1 MKNDKTA
8 AKKATT
14 TQEEKTMKKETAKKE
29 VVKKESTKKVETKK
43 EVKKEVAPATAKV
56 ETAKAVTN
64 KEKKSKAVTVP
75 QMTNSEMKKLFED
88 NGCKTK
94 TKANDTSNV
103 VYNTFG
109 TNSRVLQ
116 QGRAY
121 QLLLTNGHKKVKEEV
136 VECDNNDVARFK
148 EFYGKLSDSDKQA
161 VVGYDEIET
170 TKLSFSEMPRERSVK
185 LTSLD
190 LLTAFIKYMATF
202 DENKSVVA

>member
-1 MKNDKTA
+1 MKNTTTA
-8 AKKATT
+8 TKKANTT
-14 TQEEKTMKKETAKKE
+14 TKENTNMKKETVKKTTNKKE
-29 VVKKESTKKVETKK
+29 TVKK
-43 EVKKEVAPATAKV
+43 EVKAPEVKV
-56 ETAKAVTN
+56 EEVKTEAPKVN
-64 KEKKSKAVTVP
+64 KEKKTKTVTVP
-75 QMTNSEMKKLFED
+75 QMTNSEMKKLFEE
-88 NGCKTK
+88 NGCMTK

-136 VECDNNDVARFK
+136 VECENDDVKRFK
-148 EFYGKLSDSDKQA
+148 EFYSKLTDDKKKS

-185 LTSLD
+185 LTSFE
-190 LLTAFIKYMATF
+190 LLTEYIKYMATF
-202 DENKSVVA
+202 DENKVVVA

>member
-1 MKNDKTA
+1 MKNTTTEAKAT
-8 AKKATT
+8 KKATANK
-14 TQEEKTMKKETAKKE
+14 EEKVMNKKGT
-29 VVKKESTKKVETKK
+29 VKKETKKVETKK
-43 EVKKEVAPATAKV
+43 EVKKEVAKVTETAKV
-56 ETAKAVTN
+56 EAPKAVTN

-88 NGCKTK
+88 NGCKTR
-94 TKANDTSNV
+94 TKASDASKV

-109 TNSRVLQ
+109 TDSRVLQ

-121 QLLLTNGHKKVKEEV
+121 QLLLTNGHKKVKEEI

-148 EFYGKLSDSDKQA
+148 EFYGKLSDSDKKS

-190 LLTAFIKYMATF
+190 VLTAFIKYMATF

>member
-1 MKNDKTA
+1 MKNTTTET
-8 AKKATT
+8 KKATT
-14 TQEEKTMKKETAKKE
+14 TQEEKTMKKETTKKA
-29 VVKKESTKKVETKK
+29 VVKKESTKKVDAKK

-56 ETAKAVTN
+56 ETKKVETN

-88 NGCKTK
+88 NGCKTR
-94 TKANDTSNV
+94 TKASDESKV

-109 TNSRVLQ
+109 TDSRVLQ

-121 QLLLTNGHKKVKEEV
+121 QLLLTNGHKKVKEEI
-136 VECDNNDVARFK
+136 VECDNNDVKRFK
-148 EFYGKLSDSDKQA
+148 EFYGKLSDSDKKA

-190 LLTAFIKYMATF
+190 VLTAFIKYMATF

>member
-1 MKNDKTA
+1 MKNTTTEAKAT
-8 AKKATT
+8 KKATANK
-14 TQEEKTMKKETAKKE
+14 EEKTMNKKGT
-29 VVKKESTKKVETKK
+29 VKKESTKKVETKK

-56 ETAKAVTN
+56 ETTTN

-136 VECDNNDVARFK
+136 VECDNNDVLRFK
-148 EFYGKLSDSDKQA
+148 EFYGKLSDSDKKA

-185 LTSLD
+185 LTSLE

>member
-14 TQEEKTMKKETAKKE
+14 TQEEKTMKKETAKKA
-29 VVKKESTKKVETKK
+29 VVKKESTKKVDAKK
-43 EVKKEVAPATAKV
+43 EVKAVETAKV

-88 NGCKTK
+88 NGCMTK

-136 VECDNNDVARFK
+136 VDCDNNDVARFK
-148 EFYGKLSDSDKQA
+148 EFYGKLSDDAKKS

-185 LTSLD
+185 LTSFD
-190 LLTAFIKYMATF
+190 LLKAFIQYMATF
-202 DENKSVVA
+202 DENKVVVAK

>member
-1 MKNDKTA
+1 MKNTTTEN
-8 AKKATT
+8 KKATANK
-14 TQEEKTMKKETAKKE
+14 EEKTMNKTAKKE
-29 VVKKESTKKVETKK
+29 TVKKETKKVTET
-43 EVKKEVAPATAKV
+43 KKEVAPATAKV
-56 ETAKAVTN
+56 EAPKAVTN

-136 VECDNNDVARFK
+136 VECDNNDVLRFK
-148 EFYGKLSDSDKQA
+148 EFYGKLSDSDKKA

-185 LTSLD
+185 LTSLE

>member
-1 MKNDKTA
+1 MKNTTTEAKAT
-8 AKKATT
+8 KKATANK
-14 TQEEKTMKKETAKKE
+14 EEKTMNKKGT
-29 VVKKESTKKVETKK
+29 VKKETKKVESKK
-43 EVKKEVAPATAKV
+43 EVKKEVAKVTETAKV
-56 ETAKAVTN
+56 EAPKTVTN
-64 KEKKSKAVTVP
+64 KDKKSKAVTVP

-136 VECDNNDVARFK
+136 VECDNNDVLRFK
-148 EFYGKLSDSDKQA
+148 EFYGKLTDEDKKA

>member
-1 MKNDKTA
+1 MKNTTTEAKAT
-8 AKKATT
+8 KKATANK
-14 TQEEKTMKKETAKKE
+14 EEKTMNKKGT
-29 VVKKESTKKVETKK
+29 VKKESTKKVETKK

-56 ETAKAVTN
+56 ETTTN

-136 VECDNNDVARFK
+136 VECDNNDVLRFK
-148 EFYGKLSDSDKQA
+148 EFYGKLSDSDKKA

>member
-1 MKNDKTA
+1 MKNTTTEAKAT
-8 AKKATT
+8 KKATANK
-14 TQEEKTMKKETAKKE
+14 EEKTMNKKGT
-29 VVKKESTKKVETKK
+29 VKKESTKKVETKK
-43 EVKKEVAPATAKV
+43 EVKKEVAPATTKV
-56 ETAKAVTN
+56 ETTTN

-136 VECDNNDVARFK
+136 VECDNNDVLRFK
-148 EFYGKLSDSDKQA
+148 EFYGKLSDSDKKA

>member
-1 MKNDKTA
+1 MKNTTTET
-8 AKKATT
+8 KKATT
-14 TQEEKTMKKETAKKE
+14 NKEEKTMKKETAKKE
-29 VVKKESTKKVETKK
+29 TKKETKKVET
-43 EVKKEVAPATAKV
+43 KKEVAPATAKV
-56 ETAKAVTN
+56 EAPKAVTN

-75 QMTNSEMKKLFED
+75 QMTNSEMKKLFID

-94 TKANDTSNV
+94 TDAKDTSNV

-121 QLLLTNGHKKVKEEV
+121 QLLLTNGHKKVKEEI

>member
-1 MKNDKTA
+1 MKNTTTEN
-8 AKKATT
+8 KKATANK
-14 TQEEKTMKKETAKKE
+14 EEKTMNKTAKKE
-29 VVKKESTKKVETKK
+29 TKKVETKK
-43 EVKKEVAPATAKV
+43 EVKKEVTKKVTETAKV
-56 ETAKAVTN
+56 EAPKAVTN

-75 QMTNSEMKKLFED
+75 QMTNSEMRKLFED
-88 NGCKTK
+88 NGCKTR

-121 QLLLTNGHKKVKEEV
+121 QLLLTNGHKKVKEEI
-136 VECDNNDVARFK
+136 VECDNNDVLRFK
-148 EFYGKLSDSDKQA
+148 EFYGKLSDSDKKS